1 MEFGPK
7 SDSRL
12 HLNSSLHSRP
22 GLGVIF
28 SAIIIL
34 FGSDIDSE
42 SEFVHDSGC
51 RSQDKFQTRSEN
63 GSESDFIS
71 AFCSDAEHDLFCRNT
86 DCGIEFELDSDCDSE
101 FEFDSA
107 FSSGSDSE
115 LELDADIDFDV
126 EFHFNSGFGGGFE
139 NAIVNGI

>member
-1 MEFGPK
+1 MLFLA
-7 SDSRL
+7 RL
-12 HLNSSLHSRP
+12 SFCLVPTLIRNLSSSM
-22 GLGVIF
+22 
-28 SAIIIL
+28 IL
-34 FGSDIDSE
+34 VVVLRISS
-42 SEFVHDSGC
+42 
-51 RSQDKFQTRSEN
+51 KLRSEN

-86 DCGIEFELDSDCDSE
+86 DCGIEFELDLDCDSE

-107 FSSGSDSE
+107 FSSGSNSE